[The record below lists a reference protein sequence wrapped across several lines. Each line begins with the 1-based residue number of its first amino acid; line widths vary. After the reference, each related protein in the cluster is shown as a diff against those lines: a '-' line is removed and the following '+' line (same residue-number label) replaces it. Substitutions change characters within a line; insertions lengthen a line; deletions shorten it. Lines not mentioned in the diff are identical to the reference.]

1 VFDNLT
7 QKLTGI
13 FGRLRRKGRLSEPDV
28 DDVMREVRVALLEAD
43 VNLKV
48 AKEFVAHV
56 KEKLVG
62 QEVWESL
69 QPDEMIVKT
78 VHDEIIALLGDE
90 PPRFTWNPSPPTA
103 VLLCGLQGSG
113 KTTSA
118 AKLAVWLGKQGKKAM
133 LAACDT
139 QRPAAITQLEVLGKS
154 IGVPVFSDHESKDPV
169 AIARGAIAEAKRLFL
184 DVVIVDTAGRLQ
196 IDEELMNQVRRVY
209 DAVSPTEV
217 LFVADSTT
225 GQEAVNVAQAFDEK
239 LGVTGLIFT
248 KLDGDTRGGAV
259 LSVRAVT
266 GKPVRFIGV
275 SESVDGL
282 EPFQGDRI
290 AQRLLGYGDLMGLVE
305 RASEAIDRAEAREL
319 EQQAR
324 SGKMDF
330 EMMLSNFKMVRKMGS
345 LKAVMKM
352 LPGMSQLPPELTEN
366 ISEAGLGRIEAMILS
381 MTPQERRNPDIL
393 NASRRRRI
401 AAGSGTSVQEIN
413 RLVKQLDGM
422 RQQMKLITRM
432 ADAARSRRG
441 KKAKRR

>member
-13 FGRLRRKGRLSEPDV
+13 FGRLRRKGRLSESDV

-78 VHDEIIALLGDE
+78 VHDEILSMLGNE
-90 PPRFTWNPSPPTA
+90 PPRFTWSPSPPTA

-118 AKLAVWLGKQGKKAM
+118 AKLAVWLGKQGKKVM

-139 QRPAAITQLEVLGKS
+139 QRPAAITQLEILGNS
-154 IGVPVFSDHESKDPV
+154 IGVPVYSDHASKDPV
-169 AIARGAIAEAKRLFL
+169 AIARAAMAEAKRLFL

-196 IDEELMNQVRRVY
+196 IDDELMDQVRRVY

-225 GQEAVNVAQAFDEK
+225 GQEAVNVAQAFDQK

-275 SESVDGL
+275 SESVEGL